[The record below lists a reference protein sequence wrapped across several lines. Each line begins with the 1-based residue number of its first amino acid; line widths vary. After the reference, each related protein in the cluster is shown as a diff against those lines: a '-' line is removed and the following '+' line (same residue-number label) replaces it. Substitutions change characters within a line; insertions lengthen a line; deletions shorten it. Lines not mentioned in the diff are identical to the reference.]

1 MKKLF
6 KSNPFTKVNAQN
18 VAVSVTSNVLGTAHF
33 VLQAGADI
41 CKEAEAEAY
50 YRIMKDHTVNH
61 ETGEITPKRVYK
73 RYVKRVRNIGYIR
86 DVQVIKLAVAVV
98 ETKLENAKA
107 KLAHSINSVKDRL
120 TTDTSDDVPNFGTLQ

>member
-1 MKKLF
+1 MKKF
-6 KSNPFTKVNAQN
+6 KNPFTKVNVQN

-50 YRIMKDHTVNH
+50 YRILKDRNVNH

-73 RYVKRVRNIGYIR
+73 RYVKRVRNIEYVR
-86 DVQVIKLAVAVV
+86 DLQAIKLAVAVV

-107 KLAHSINSVKDRL
+107 KLAHSIDSIRTKL
-120 TTDTSDDVPNFGTLQ
+120 TTDTSYDVPNFGTLQ